1 MPKQQMIT
9 ASRGSLSYCG
19 TPERKMFG
27 STSVLRTGQGDHVFV
42 MTQLLLHSYPHTHSC
57 TWTTWWS
64 PVQHKWAGLEEW
76 RCHNPDVNWQQTKR
90 FKLLAKVH
98 PLAMDVFNALQWLSA
113 VLRSSHTKFQHIPS
127 KSKTLSAAIVNLASR
142 KER

>member
-42 MTQLLLHSYPHTHSC
+42 MTQLLLHSYPHTH
-57 TWTTWWS
+57 T
-64 PVQHKWAGLEEW
+64 HALEL
-76 RCHNPDVNWQQTKR
+76 HDGQQSNTNGQ
-90 FKLLAKVH
+90 V
-98 PLAMDVFNALQWLSA
+98 
-113 VLRSSHTKFQHIPS
+113 
-127 KSKTLSAAIVNLASR
+127 
-142 KER
+142 